1 MARVK
6 LGTIVVGIRGTVGG
20 LLLSSNLSGPYARVW
35 SKGSNPRKSLQTAS
49 RTAFAQSAASWSGVD
64 GAVKLDWAA
73 WAAAAGQTRYNSLGE
88 PYQMSGF
95 NALVSN
101 TRNQTAV
108 GRTPTTTAPT
118 MAKPTAPAGCAVF
131 LRSYPLLAEL
141 SWTGSVF
148 GPMYDAVIEM
158 SLGGGPG
165 LSVARTGWIK
175 VWTSQQP
182 LVSPVTFSNGV
193 RGRFGALAAG
203 QRAFFRIYRQ
213 NLEGYR
219 SSELALTV
227 DVV

>member
-6 LGTIVVGIRGTVGG
+6 LGTVVVGIRGTVGG
-20 LLLSSNLSGPYARVW
+20 LLLSSNLSGPYARIW
-35 SKGSNPRKSLQTAS
+35 TKGSNPRKPLQTES
-49 RTAFAQSAASWSGVD
+49 RTVFAQQSASWGGLDGGVRS
-64 GAVKLDWAA
+64 DWGV
-73 WAAAAGQTRYNSLGE
+73 WAAAPGQTRYNSLGE

-118 MAKPTAPAGCAVF
+118 LAKPTAPSGCSVF
-131 LRSYPLLAEL
+131 LRASSMLCEL
-141 SWTGSVF
+141 SWFGSVF
-148 GPMYDAVIEM
+148 GPLYDAVIEM

-165 LSVARTGWIK
+165 LSVARTGWLQ
-175 VWTSQQP
+175 VWTAQEP
-182 LVSPVTFSNGV
+182 LAGPVDFTVGV
-193 RGRFGALAAG
+193 RGRFGSLAPR

-213 NLEGYR
+213 NLQGYR
-219 SSELALTV
+219 SSALALTV